1 MTRFSISRFN
11 NKHFLALASNGVIS
25 VLAFVQMG
33 IIYRKMDMD
42 DVGAWVFFL
51 GMLGIAESVRTGFL
65 NTATIKF
72 LAGTTKERAAEVLG
86 SVWFL
91 ALALT
96 GMVVVADLG
105 GIASIRWIADKEVAL
120 TFRWLGITFISS
132 LPYTLIFW
140 VLMAEE
146 RYDKIL
152 WLRMVN
158 SGSMLLAIVV
168 ATLLHRMNLTMLLWI
183 NFLSNMLT
191 NAAGFAMG
199 MARLGTIRKRSRT
212 CTMEIFHFGKFSL
225 GTTFIANLL
234 GNVDV
239 LVLKFM
245 LGPAAV
251 AIYNI
256 PIKFMQLVEIPLRS
270 FTGTGMSGMAIAYN
284 QGDKARVKEILT
296 KYSGMMAVAF
306 IPMALF
312 VFVAADGAIYLI
324 GAAKYAHTEAANLFR
339 IFMLCAVLS
348 PIDRFNGATLDVIH
362 KPDIN
367 FYKVI
372 LMLVVNVVADFI
384 GITVLKNMYGVAI
397 GSMITVLSGAVFGYY
412 ILRKY
417 IPYTLPEL
425 FTTGYREL
433 VILARNN
440 LVRKRD

>member
-1 MTRFSISRFN
+1 MSRFSFSRFN

-51 GMLGIAESVRTGFL
+51 GMLGIAESVRNGFL

-72 LAGTTKERAAEVLG
+72 LAGTTKERAAEVMG

-91 ALALT
+91 ALTLT
-96 GMVVVADLG
+96 GLVVLADLG
-105 GIASIRWIADKEVAL
+105 GIACIPLIKDKEIAL
-120 TFRWLGITFISS
+120 TLRWLGITFISS

-146 RYDKIL
+146 TYDKIL

-158 SGSMLLAIVV
+158 SGSMLLAIIAAVIM
-168 ATLLHRMNLTMLLWI
+168 HKMNLYTLLWI
-183 NFLSNMLT
+183 NLLSNMLT
-191 NAAGFAMG
+191 NTAGFAMG
-199 MARLGTIRKRSRT
+199 MSRIGSLGKRSRSSIL
-212 CTMEIFHFGKFSL
+212 EIFHFGKFSL
-225 GTTFIANLL
+225 GTTFISNLL

-239 LVLKFM
+239 MVLKFM

-270 FTGTGMSGMAIAYN
+270 FVGTGMSGMAIAYN
-284 QGDKARVKEILT
+284 QNDKTRIKEILT
-296 KYSGMMAVAF
+296 KYSGMMAIAF
-306 IPMALF
+306 IPMALVTF
-312 VFVAADGAIYLI
+312 VVADWAIYLI
-324 GAAKYAHTEAANLFR
+324 GAAKYAPTAAANLFR
-339 IFMLCAVLS
+339 VFMLCAVLS

-372 LMLVVNVVADFI
+372 LMLVVNVAADFV

-397 GSMITVLSGAVFGYY
+397 GSMLTVLSGAIFGYY

-417 IPYTLPEL
+417 IPYTITGI
-425 FTTGYREL
+425 FSTGYKEL
-433 VILARNN
+433 AA
-440 LVRKRD
+440 LVKKNI